1 MSGDAELKELYGQL
15 AVAACA
21 SYALMRIAQKKRSK
35 NDFKAFRE
43 ADEKVDAILARINA
57 ILG

>member
-1 MSGDAELKELYGQL
+1 MSSDAELKELYQQL

-21 SYALMRIAQKKRSK
+21 SCAAMRIAQKKSSGSA
-35 NDFKAFRE
+35 FKAYRE
-43 ADEKVDAILARINA
+43 LDQQVDAIITRINE

>member
-1 MSGDAELKELYGQL
+1 LKEVYGQL

-21 SYALMRIAQKKRSK
+21 SYAAMRIAQKKRSERALK
-35 NDFKAFRE
+35 THRE
-43 ADEKVDAILARINA
+43 LDQQVDAIIARINK